1 MDRGE
6 MTSVLWAGD
15 GGGRTKGWRWTGH
28 PGGRQR
34 LGQWGEPGFRDPL
47 EGRGQ
52 ELVAEAKE
60 SEKVGLTPWLLDRM
74 TTGRA

>member
-1 MDRGE
+1 MKEEEPKAGGAQGIQAGDRGLV
-6 MTSVLWAGD
+6 S
-15 GGGRTKGWRWTGH
+15 
-28 PGGRQR
+28 
-34 LGQWGEPGFRDPL
+34 GENLDLETPL